1 MTLKASGGPREV
13 TLLACLE
20 CGRDIDV
27 CAFCDEARCGAALC
41 YRCVNRLLYL
51 ASDSH
56 QDDG

>member
-1 MTLKASGGPREV
+1 MTLKSIGSPPEV
-13 TLLACLE
+13 TLLACVE

-27 CAFCDEARCGAALC
+27 CAFCDEAQCGAALC